1 MPKNKELEGI
11 KGIIFDCYNT
21 LIDIKTDD
29 DSIDTFRPVC
39 NWLIYQGVVSGGLK
53 VLNFG
58 GIKMPTSTA
67 FGFKVNR
74 CVDAEI
80 GGVSHVKRT
89 TRTGIEHQRDRQKD
103 WLQPKDGS

>member
-1 MPKNKELEGI
+1 MNFIKRIQSKN
-11 KGIIFDCYNT
+11 IISY
-21 LIDIKTDD
+21 LYDD
-29 DSIDTFRPVC
+29 LAD
-39 NWLIYQGVVSGGLK
+39 GVSGGLK

>member
-1 MPKNKELEGI
+1 LPFDI
-11 KGIIFDCYNT
+11 VDAIHIFSGRNISFIT
-21 LIDIKTDD
+21 
-29 DSIDTFRPVC
+29 
-39 NWLIYQGVVSGGLK
+39 GVSGVLK

-74 CVDAEI
+74 CVDAET

>member
-1 MPKNKELEGI
+1 MQFLDEE
-11 KGIIFDCYNT
+11 T
-21 LIDIKTDD
+21 ETIKT
-29 DSIDTFRPVC
+29 SLS
-39 NWLIYQGVVSGGLK
+39 NVSGGLK

-67 FGFKVNR
+67 FGFKVNS

>member
-1 MPKNKELEGI
+1 MEQ
-11 KGIIFDCYNT
+11 T
-21 LIDIKTDD
+21 
-29 DSIDTFRPVC
+29 R
-39 NWLIYQGVVSGGLK
+39 IYRSYVSGGLK

-67 FGFKVNR
+67 FGFKVNS

-80 GGVSHVKRT
+80 GGVSHVKGT

>member
-1 MPKNKELEGI
+1 MESLTI
-11 KGIIFDCYNT
+11 
-21 LIDIKTDD
+21 LILLLLFFGNAI
-29 DSIDTFRPVC
+29 
-39 NWLIYQGVVSGGLK
+39 VSGGLK

-58 GIKMPTSTA
+58 GIKIPTSTA
-67 FGFKVNR
+67 FGFKVNS